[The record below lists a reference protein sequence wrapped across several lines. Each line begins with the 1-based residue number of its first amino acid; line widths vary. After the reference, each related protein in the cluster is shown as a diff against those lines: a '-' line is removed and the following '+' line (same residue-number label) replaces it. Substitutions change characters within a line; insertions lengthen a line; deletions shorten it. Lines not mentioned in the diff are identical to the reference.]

1 MEPPAEDP
9 DLPLV
14 TDLATRIRRDP
25 GALPESPDG
34 ERTTLAKALGVGAT
48 RLGVLFERHYHTTPA
63 AFLRRARLATVCREL
78 LASPASRHPA
88 RDLALAAG
96 WGSPAAFD
104 ADFREATGLTPEE
117 YRQVPAERAFTL
129 RLPAGY
135 RAGATLRYLG
145 RDAESRSERV
155 ARTPS
160 GATFAKGV
168 WLDGLPA
175 LLTVEL
181 SEGMAPMARCQIHLG
196 GDPRRPLSPAAA
208 AAGHAAALRLLG
220 LTLDPASFERQ
231 VLRRRRPP
239 GLARLIAGR
248 EGLRLPQTAE
258 PFEGLCWAIVG
269 QQVNLTFAAT
279 LRRRVV
285 ELCGEPIASPEAG
298 AILAPPTPEA
308 VARLDPGD
316 LTARQF
322 SRRKAEYL
330 IGAAA
335 AIAAGELPLDRFPE
349 EPATLVERRLLAV
362 RGLGPWT
369 AHYVMLRALGFAD
382 CVPVGDSGL
391 AAGLVRFFALDER
404 PGPEETQ
411 KLLAPFAPFRSFAT
425 AHLWASLGETP

>member
-14 TDLATRIRRDP
+14 IDLAARMRRDP
-25 GALPESPDG
+25 GALPTEAPENPDA
-34 ERTTLAKALGVGAT
+34 ERTALAKALGVGAA

-63 AFLRRARLATVCREL
+63 AFLRRARLARVCREL
-78 LASPASRHPA
+78 LAGPARRHPA
-88 RDLALAAG
+88 RDLALEAG
-96 WGSPAAFD
+96 WPTPAAFD
-104 ADFREATGLTPEE
+104 ADFREATGLTPAE
-117 YRQVPAERAFTL
+117 YRKVPAERAFTL

-155 ARTPS
+155 AGS
-160 GATFAKGV
+160 SFAKGV
-168 WLDGLPA
+168 RLDGLPA

-181 SEGMAPMARCQIHLG
+181 REGEEPVARCQIQG

-208 AAGHAAALRLLG
+208 AEGHAAVLRLLG
-220 LTLDPASFERQ
+220 LTLDPAPFERQ
-231 VLRRRRPP
+231 VRRRRRPP
-239 GLARLIAGR
+239 GLGRLIAGR

-269 QQVNLTFAAT
+269 QQVNLSFAAT

-285 ELCGEPIASPEAG
+285 ELCGAPIASPEAG

-330 IGAAA
+330 IGTAA
-335 AIAAGELPLDRFPE
+335 AIASGELPLDRFPE

-404 PGPEETQ
+404 PGPEETR

>member
-1 MEPPAEDP
+1 
-9 DLPLV
+9 
-14 TDLATRIRRDP
+14 
-25 GALPESPDG
+25 
-34 ERTTLAKALGVGAT
+34 
-48 RLGVLFERHYHTTPA
+48 
-63 AFLRRARLATVCREL
+63 
-78 LASPASRHPA
+78 
-88 RDLALAAG
+88 
-96 WGSPAAFD
+96 
-104 ADFREATGLTPEE
+104 
-117 YRQVPAERAFTL
+117 VPAERAFTL

-135 RAGATLRYLG
+135 RAAATLRYLG
-145 RDAESRSERV
+145 RDAESNSERV
-155 ARTPS
+155 A
-160 GATFAKGV
+160 GQTFAKGV
-168 WLDGLPA
+168 RLDGRPA

-181 SEGMAPMARCQIHLG
+181 RDGAAPLARCRIHT
-196 GDPRRPLSPAAA
+196 GDRALSPAAA
-208 AAGHAAALRLLG
+208 AAAHTAALRLLG
-220 LTLDPASFERQ
+220 LTLDPAPFERQ
-231 VLRRRRPP
+231 VLTRRRPP
-239 GLARLIAGR
+239 GLGRRFARRRGVRGA
-248 EGLRLPQTAE
+248 

-298 AILAPPTPEA
+298 PILSPPTPEA
-308 VARLDPGD
+308 VAGLDAAD

-335 AIAAGELPLDRFPE
+335 AIASGELPLDRFPE

-391 AAGLVRFFALDER
+391 AAGLVRFFSLESR
-404 PGPEETQ
+404 PGPEETRE
-411 KLLAPFAPFRSFAT
+411 LLAPFVPYRSFAT